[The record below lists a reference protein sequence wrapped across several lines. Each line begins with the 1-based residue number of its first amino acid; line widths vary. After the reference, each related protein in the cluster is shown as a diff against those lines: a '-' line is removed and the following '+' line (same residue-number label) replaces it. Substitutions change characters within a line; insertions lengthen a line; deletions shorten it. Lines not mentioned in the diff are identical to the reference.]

1 MTDVFTKEKRSEVMS
16 KIKGRDTK
24 FEVNVRKELFRQG
37 FRFRKNDK
45 RYPGKPDI
53 ILPKYKTAI
62 QINGCFWHWHKGC
75 KLFVM
80 PKTRTDFW
88 KNKLE
93 TNKTNDKKNN
103 RQLRYLGFAVLII
116 WECELKKNFEC
127 EINRIVEYLNGQ
139 I

>member
-1 MTDVFTKEKRSEVMS
+1 MADVFTKEKRSEVMS

-24 FEVNVRKELFRQG
+24 LEVKVRKELFRNG

-45 RYPGKPDI
+45 RYPGTPDI
-53 ILPKYKTAI
+53 LLPKYKTAI

-75 KLFVM
+75 PLFVM
-80 PKTRTDFW
+80 PKTRTNFW
-88 KNKLE
+88 MNKLD

-103 RQLRYLGFAVLII
+103 RNLRNLGFTVLTI
-116 WECELKKNFEC
+116 WECELERNFESKITKIITC
-127 EINRIVEYLNGQ
+127 LNEK